1 MTGNNFSEGQLKKLK
16 GDLKSSRRQAYAEG
30 SQRNLRIQ
38 LETFLLFCIYFG
50 FSYLP
55 VQTETLSLYA
65 QFLSRSFKSTQSIK
79 NYLSGVKT
87 MHLLLGYSTDHINE
101 FLINLGLKGIA
112 RSHPHLVKQARA
124 ITPEILLKLFSYLDV
139 QDPFDATIWCLF
151 LFAFFLFARKSNLVP
166 NSKKEFKSGK
176 FLRREDVYFQDDIL
190 LVIMRWSKTNQFGQ
204 RVLKIPLLRIP
215 GSVLCPVTAY
225 LQMCKLIRAKSD
237 DPLFVLPH
245 KKVVTY
251 KIFQV
256 VLKDLI
262 SKIGLDAQE
271 FSSHSFR
278 RGGTTFAFQSRV
290 PTDLIKLHGD
300 WKSDCYQ
307 KYLSCSL
314 EDKLLVVAK
323 MKENLIQFST

>member
-1 MTGNNFSEGQLKKLK
+1 M
-16 GDLKSSRRQAYAEG
+16 
-30 SQRNLRIQ
+30 
-38 LETFLLFCIYFG
+38 
-50 FSYLP
+50 
-55 VQTETLSLYA
+55 V
-65 QFLSRSFKSTQSIK
+65 
-79 NYLSGVKT
+79 
-87 MHLLLGYSTDHINE
+87 
-101 FLINLGLKGIA
+101 
-112 RSHPHLVKQARA
+112 
-124 ITPEILLKLFSYLDV
+124 
-139 QDPFDATIWCLF
+139 
-151 LFAFFLFARKSNLVP
+151 
-166 NSKKEFKSGK
+166 
-176 FLRREDVYFQDDIL
+176 
-190 LVIMRWSKTNQFGQ
+190 KTNQFGQ

-225 LQMCKLIRAKSD
+225 LQMCMLIRAKSD

-245 KKVVTY
+245 RKVVTY

-290 PTDLIKLHGD
+290 PIDLIKLHGD

-307 KYLSCSL
+307 KYLSFSL

>member
-1 MTGNNFSEGQLKKLK
+1 M
-16 GDLKSSRRQAYAEG
+16 
-30 SQRNLRIQ
+30 
-38 LETFLLFCIYFG
+38 LLFGVF
-50 FSYLP
+50 FS
-55 VQTETLSLYA
+55 
-65 QFLSRSFKSTQSIK
+65 
-79 NYLSGVKT
+79 
-87 MHLLLGYSTDHINE
+87 
-101 FLINLGLKGIA
+101 
-112 RSHPHLVKQARA
+112 
-124 ITPEILLKLFSYLDV
+124 
-139 QDPFDATIWCLF
+139 
-151 LFAFFLFARKSNLVP
+151 FFLFARKSNLVP

-176 FLRREDVYFQDDIL
+176 YLRKEDVYFQDDIL

-225 LQMCKLIRAKSD
+225 LQMCRLIRAKFD

-245 KKVVTY
+245 RKGVTY

-278 RGGTTFAFQSRV
+278 RGGTTSAFRSRV
-290 PTDLIKLHGD
+290 PTDLKKVHCD

-307 KYLSCSL
+307 KYLSFSL
-314 EDKLLVVAK
+314 KDKLLVVAK